1 MITLSKIKKTRFSS
15 ENTIYLFNK
24 DTFIIRYSESILFRY
39 LKSFFSNED
48 IIIKVKFPFK
58 IESQPL
64 FYYESSNGSIGNMNV
79 FSIDDMFEL
88 EYINIDIKDDYL
100 FIIIKVNDNEYVI
113 KIDYQEL
120 FEYYETNYIFIED
133 LSGIDVHV
141 SIL

>member
-1 MITLSKIKKTRFSS
+1 
-15 ENTIYLFNK
+15 
-24 DTFIIRYSESILFRY
+24 
-39 LKSFFSNED
+39 
-48 IIIKVKFPFK
+48 
-58 IESQPL
+58 
-64 FYYESSNGSIGNMNV
+64 MNV